1 MPRNFA
7 SNRRVHISFLLLS
20 LKLPIILLMIAFQSV
35 PAQSQKSKY
44 LAYLKTAAEQAWQ
57 QHPAVIAKWKAN
69 VNPSALWGYNSPAEP
84 IYLADVLGFLYQE
97 TREKMHAERAAQLL
111 AEYGDLRAAYPKD
124 YAKTRAEYVN
134 GIPALANFFFLP
146 PYVRAYLRLR
156 DSGVLTDKTQA
167 KIEAELAHSLDF
179 VFHFPEW
186 GAHNRAMLRA
196 EGLYY
201 GYLAMPGHPHAPK
214 WRQMAETI
222 ASDNLKQWEIEDAS
236 IYHPV
241 WLLSLF
247 TYAEISGNEQLYD
260 SPFVRYYAEYFKR
273 LFTPAYNI
281 PDFGDANWNPSWDRY
296 IAVFER
302 LANRYRDGE
311 LKWVAERMFAKM
323 MRLYAHTNSDSAAYF
338 YPQTGTGAASSFAL
352 AYQWTDDAL
361 AAQSPKSLSQEVLDD
376 VIGKKVVFRNGWE
389 PTSTYLLL
397 NYRDEGAGGF
407 VHREFLRN
415 TISVEEEK
423 MHHGHSDEN
432 DISLLM
438 SGGAVLLHDG
448 GYRDGLPSGKYGQF
462 RADYFHNRLVARK
475 NKREV
480 HQSLQEFV
488 RNSGA
493 YRSVRTQKIE
503 FLNLREVDMS
513 RTRLHDEALGYAWDR
528 VITYLKKQN
537 MFIVIDAVEVKQTDY
552 YTFTNFWHTR
562 KIHEQGEH
570 FFVTSVDSIGT
581 IVLPQDQRLR
591 IQFLETRAKTAGT
604 YEETRHY
611 QDEIAIYQ
619 TQSSHYRAG
628 DYEVFVTAL
637 IPMNSRE
644 NASAHLQNLRIMPMS
659 AFPRAVGIE
668 IKEGNAVS
676 VLGVKLDLNSGV
688 VRENIRPR
696 YTWEAGRVQYGD
708 LETDAHFLFA
718 TISGNEISYSAS
730 EVLKV
735 FYQGKVLM
743 EALPN
748 THGLQ
753 LDGAPDRVGF
763 VKWRYWEDRAPLHAK

>member
-1 MPRNFA
+1 VIISHESKKLNINKF
-7 SNRRVHISFLLLS
+7 SVHSLRLS
-20 LKLPIILLMIAFQSV
+20 LILLMIASQTGF
-35 PAQSQKSKY
+35 AQSQKAKY
-44 LAYLKTAAEQAWQ
+44 LGYIESAAAEAWQ
-57 QHPAVIAKWKAN
+57 KHPESITRWKAN
-69 VNPSALWGYNSPAEP
+69 VNPSTLWGYNSPAEP

-97 TREKMHAERAAQLL
+97 TREKAHAERAAQLL

-124 YAKTRAEYVN
+124 YAQTRAEYVN

-146 PYVRAYLRLR
+146 PYVRAYLRIR
-156 DSGVLTDKTQA
+156 DSRVLADKTKA

-201 GYLAMPGHPHAPK
+201 GYLAMPKHPHAQK
-214 WRQMAETI
+214 WKQMAETI
-222 ASDNLKQWEIEDAS
+222 ASDNLTQWEIEDAS

-247 TYAEISGNEQLYD
+247 TYAEISGQEQLYD
-260 SPFVRYYAEYFKR
+260 SPMTRYYAEYFKR

-302 LANRYRDGE
+302 LASRYHDAE
-311 LKWVAERMFAKM
+311 LKWIAERMFEKVTA
-323 MRLYAHTNSDSAAYF
+323 L
-338 YPQTGTGAASSFAL
+338 YPQAGTGAASSFAQ
-352 AYQWTDDAL
+352 AYQWTNESL
-361 AAQSPKSLSQEVLDD
+361 VAQPPKSLSQEVLDD
-376 VIGKKVVFRNGWE
+376 IVGKKIVFRNGWE
-389 PTSTYLLL
+389 PASTYLLL
-397 NYRDEGAGGF
+397 NYRDEGEGGY
-407 VHREFLRN
+407 VYREFLRN

-462 RADYFHNRLVARK
+462 RADYFHNRLVVRK
-475 NKREV
+475 NKRDV

-493 YRSVRTQKIE
+493 YRSVRTQKID
-503 FLNLREVDMS
+503 FLTLRDVDMS
-513 RTRLHDEALGYAWDR
+513 HTRLHDEALGYAWDR

-537 MFIVIDAVEVKQTDY
+537 LFIVIDAVEVQKADY

-562 KIHEQGEH
+562 KIHEKGEN
-570 FFVTSVDSIGT
+570 FFVTEIDSIGKLA
-581 IVLPQDQRLR
+581 LPQDQRLL
-591 IQFLETRAKTAGT
+591 IQFLENRAKAAGT
-604 YEETRHY
+604 YEQTRHY
-611 QDEIAIYQ
+611 QDEVAIYQ

-637 IPMNSRE
+637 IPM
-644 NASAHLQNLRIMPMS
+644 ASTESPAAHVQNLGLIPMPD
-659 AFPRAVGIE
+659 FPRAVGIE
-668 IKEGNAVS
+668 IKEANAVC
-676 VLGVKLDLNSGV
+676 VLGVKLDLSSEV

-696 YTWEAGRVQYGD
+696 YTWEAGRVRYGD

-718 TISGNEISYSAS
+718 RISGNEISYSAS

-735 FYQGKVLM
+735 LYKGKVLM
-743 EALPN
+743 AALPN

-753 LDGAPDRVGF
+753 LDGAPDRVGY
-763 VKWRYWEDRAPLHAK
+763 VKWRYWEDKVAQ

>member
-1 MPRNFA
+1 MMKKMSQLFF
-7 SNRRVHISFLLLS
+7 VLLLF
-20 LKLPIILLMIAFQSV
+20 LMIASL
-35 PAQSQKSKY
+35 PLSAQSSREKY
-44 LAYLKTAAEQAWQ
+44 LAYITATAEQAWQ
-57 QHPAVIAKWKAN
+57 KHPEIISKWKAN
-69 VNPSALWGYNSPAEP
+69 VNPSTLWGYNSPAEP
-84 IYLADVLGFLYQE
+84 IYLADVLGFLFQE
-97 TREKMHAERAAQLL
+97 TQEKIHAERAAQLL
-111 AEYGDLRAAYPKD
+111 AEYGDLRNAYPKD

-146 PYVRAYLRLR
+146 PYVRAYQRIR
-156 DSGVLTDKTQA
+156 DSGVLTDKIKA

-201 GYLAMPGHPHAPK
+201 GYLAMPQHPHAAK
-214 WRQMAETI
+214 WKQMAETI

-247 TYAEISGNEQLYD
+247 TYADISGNEQLYD
-260 SPFVRYYAEYFKR
+260 TPFMRYYAEYFKR
-273 LFTPAYNI
+273 LFTPAHNI

-302 LANRYRDGE
+302 MASRYRDPE
-311 LKWVAERMFAKM
+311 LKWIAERMFEM
-323 MRLYAHTNSDSAAYF
+323 MTAL
-338 YPQTGTGAASSFAL
+338 YPQKGTGAASTFAF
-352 AYQWTDDAL
+352 AYQWTDETL
-361 AAQSPKSLSQEVLDD
+361 AAQQPQSLSQEVVDD

-389 PTSTYLLL
+389 PVSTYLLL
-397 NYRDEGAGGF
+397 NYRDEGESGF

-432 DISLLM
+432 DITLFM
-438 SGGAVLLHDG
+438 SGGSVLLHDG

-475 NKREV
+475 NKRDV

-493 YRSVRTQKIE
+493 YRPVRTQKVD
-503 FLNLREVDMS
+503 FLNLREVDVS
-513 RTRLHDEALGYAWDR
+513 RTRLHDDALGYAWDR

-537 MFIVIDAVEVKQTDY
+537 VFIVIDAVEVKQTDY

-562 KIHEQGEH
+562 KIHEKGEN
-570 FFVTSVDSIGT
+570 FFVTSIDSIGGNA
-581 IVLPQDQRLR
+581 LPADQRLM
-591 IQFLETRAKTAGT
+591 IQFLETRAKTVGT
-604 YEETRHY
+604 YDETRHY

-637 IPMNSRE
+637 IPAGNGESP
-644 NASAHLQNLRIMPMS
+644 SARLQNLRLIPMP
-659 AFPRAVGIE
+659 AFPRAIGIE
-668 IKEGNAVS
+668 IKNGKEVS
-676 VLGVKLDLNSGV
+676 VLGVKLDLNLGV

-696 YTWEAGRVQYGD
+696 YTWEAGRVPYGD
-708 LETDAHFLFA
+708 FETDAHFLFA

-735 FYQGKVLM
+735 IYKGKALL

-763 VKWRYWEDRAPLHAK
+763 VKWRYWEDSVSIKSR

>member
-1 MPRNFA
+1 
-7 SNRRVHISFLLLS
+7 
-20 LKLPIILLMIAFQSV
+20 MIAIQSV
-35 PAQSQKSKY
+35 LAQPQKSKY
-44 LAYLKTAAEQAWQ
+44 LTYIKTAAEQAWQ
-57 QHPAVIAKWKAN
+57 QHPDAIAKWKAN
-69 VNPSALWGYNSPAEP
+69 VNPSTLWGYNSPAEP
-84 IYLADVLGFLYQE
+84 IYLADVLGFLFQE
-97 TREKMHAERAAQLL
+97 TREKVHAERAAQLL
-111 AEYGDLRAAYPKD
+111 AEYGDLRTAYPKD
-124 YAKTRAEYVN
+124 YAQTRAEYVN

-146 PYVRAYLRLR
+146 PYVRAYLRIR
-156 DSGVLTDKTQA
+156 DSGVLSDATKA
-167 KIEAELAHSLDF
+167 KIEAELAHSLNF

-201 GYLAMPGHPHAPK
+201 GYLALPKHPQAGRWK
-214 WRQMAETI
+214 QMAETI
-222 ASDNLKQWEIEDAS
+222 ASDNLTQWEIEDAS

-260 SPFVRYYAEYFKR
+260 SPVMRYYAEYFKR

-302 LANRYRDGE
+302 LADRYHDAE
-311 LKWVAERMFAKM
+311 LKWIAERMFEKAM
-323 MRLYAHTNSDSAAYF
+323 AL
-338 YPQTGTGAASSFAL
+338 YPQAGTGAGSSFAL
-352 AYQWTDDAL
+352 AYQWTNESL
-361 AAQSPKSLSQEVLDD
+361 MAQMPKSLSQEVLDD
-376 VIGKKVVFRNGWE
+376 VVGKKIVFRDGWE
-389 PTSTYLLL
+389 PSSTYLLL
-397 NYRDEGAGGF
+397 NYRDEGEGGF

-438 SGGAVLLHDG
+438 SGGTVLLHDG

-462 RADYFHNRLVARK
+462 RADYFHNRLVVRK
-475 NKREV
+475 NKRDV
-480 HQSLQEFV
+480 QQSVQEFV

-493 YRSVRTQKIE
+493 YRPVRTQKID
-503 FLNLREVDMS
+503 FLALRDVDMS

-537 MFIVIDAVEVKQTDY
+537 LFIVIDAVEVQQTDY

-562 KIHEQGEH
+562 KIHEQGDH
-570 FFVTSVDSIGT
+570 FFVTSMDSIGT
-581 IVLPQDQRLR
+581 LALPQDQHLL
-591 IQFLETRAKTAGT
+591 IQFLEHRAKTVGT
-604 YEETRHY
+604 YDERRHY
-611 QDEIAIYQ
+611 QDEVAIYQ
-619 TQSSHYRAG
+619 TLSSHYRAG

-637 IPMNSRE
+637 
-644 NASAHLQNLRIMPMS
+644 MPMPS
-659 AFPRAVGIE
+659 TANAAAHVQELRLMPMPDFPRAVGVE
-668 IKEGNAVS
+668 IKENNAVS
-676 VLGVKLDLNSGV
+676 ILGVKLDLSSEV

-696 YTWEAGRVQYGD
+696 YTWEAGRVRYGD
-708 LETDAHFLFA
+708 FETDAHFLFA
-718 TISGNEISYSAS
+718 TISGNEMRYSAS

-735 FYQGKVLM
+735 LYKGKALM

-763 VKWRYWEDRAPLHAK
+763 VKWRYWEDKVTLKK